1 MIDFPSECSNTGLSP
16 SLFFAVV
23 TANVYSLALPGN
35 GAELTCRRTAEM
47 NTDEI

>member
-1 MIDFPSECSNTGLSP
+1 MGLS
-16 SLFFAVV
+16 SSFFFTVV

-35 GAELTCRRTAEM
+35 GKKLTCRRTAEM